1 MHYFHRQYFEGNY
14 GGRGLPQLGKWMGTF
29 HNGSPEATSG

>member
-29 HNGSPEATSG
+29 HDRSPEATSG